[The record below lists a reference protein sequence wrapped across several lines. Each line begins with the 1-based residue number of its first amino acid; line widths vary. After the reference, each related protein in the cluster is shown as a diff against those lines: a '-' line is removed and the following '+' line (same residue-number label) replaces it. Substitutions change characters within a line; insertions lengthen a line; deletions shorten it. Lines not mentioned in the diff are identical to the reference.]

1 MTAATAEAPP
11 TSWRELVGSGRA
23 KLTLGVVLVEFAA
36 AIQTS
41 VVASIMPA
49 VAHDLG
55 GLQFYGLVFSGYSL
69 AGLAATPAAGQL
81 ADRHGPGRPFLLMLA
96 VFCLGTLLSGL
107 APSMPLLAAARIVQ
121 GFGGGAIYTIA
132 YGVVAKAYPEAG
144 RARMLALLS
153 AVWVVPGLVG
163 PGFGAVV
170 AATIGWR
177 WAFLALLPVAILAGW
192 LGYPGMRPLPGSGDA
207 GALNLRWPLLLAIGT
222 GLLVSGLAEPG
233 PAGLLVAAAGLAV
246 FVPALLRVLPAGTF
260 RLRRGLP
267 AVIASGLLSN
277 VSFFVGLY
285 FIPLLLTGVA
295 HRSLLE
301 AGLAVAIVN
310 LTWTLG
316 SYWQTRTVGSIGKT
330 FLVGAANA
338 AVTLAMAA
346 IGAVALGVPAIFA
359 YAAWAIAGAGMGVV
373 FNCLYLL
380 AVERAPVAGETMAVA
395 QLQTTNRLGIAL
407 GSGLGGASVA
417 VAAALHQPLQVG
429 LLGTFG
435 LATVAAAGSALLAF
449 RLDEREPA

>member
-1 MTAATAEAPP
+1 M
-11 TSWRELVGSGRA
+11 SWRDLLGSGRA
-23 KLTLGVVLVEFAA
+23 MLTLGVVLVEFAA

-41 VVASIMPA
+41 VVTSIMPA

-81 ADRHGPGRPFLLMLA
+81 ADRQGPGRPFALMLGI
-96 VFCLGTLLSGL
+96 FCLGTLFSGL

-121 GFGGGAIYTIA
+121 GFGGGAVYTIA

-163 PGFGAVV
+163 PGFGVV
-170 AATIGWR
+170 IAASIGWR
-177 WAFLALLPVAILAGW
+177 WAFLALLPVALLAGW
-192 LGYPGMRPLPGSGDA
+192 LGYPGMRPLPGTGD
-207 GALNLRWPLLLAIGT
+207 GGGLNLRWPVLLAVGT
-222 GLLVSGLAEPG
+222 GLMVSGLAEPG
-233 PAGLLVAAAGLAV
+233 LAGGLVVLAGLVI
-246 FVPALLRVLPAGTF
+246 FVPALIHVLPAGTF
-260 RLRRGLP
+260 RLQRGLP
-267 AVIASGLLSN
+267 AVIASGLLMN
-277 VSFFVGLY
+277 VSFFVGFY

-301 AGLAVAIVN
+301 AGLAVAVVN

-316 SYWQTRTVGSIGKT
+316 SYWQTRTVGRFSK
-330 FLVGAANA
+330 AA
-338 AVTLAMAA
+338 LMAA
-346 IGAVALGVPAIFA
+346 SNAVVMLGLAVVGAVALGLPALIA
-359 YAAWAIAGAGMGVV
+359 YGAWAVVGTGMGIV

-380 AVERAPVAGETMAVA
+380 AVERAPASGETMAVA

-407 GSGLGGASVA
+407 GSGLGGAAVA
-417 VAAALHQPLQVG
+417 LAAALHQPLRVG

-435 LATVAAAGSALLAF
+435 LATLAAAGSVLLAF
-449 RLDEREPA
+449 RLGEREAA